1 MAIGNVKVI
10 SHKNEVIQAKNDAIA
25 RALEAIGIQA
35 EGDVVSVITAK
46 GIVDTGRLRDSITYA
61 TSRHK
66 DKPRG
71 VAKAEDAVQGS
82 PEEDSVYVGT
92 NVEYAAYHEYGTS
105 RMKARPYL
113 KPAIMG
119 NLDTYKKIAEKYL
132 SS

>member
-1 MAIGNVKVI
+1 MAIGSIKVI
-10 SHKNEVIQAKNDAIA
+10 SHKNDIIEAKNEAIA

-46 GIVDTGRLRDSITYA
+46 GIVDTGRLRDSITHE
-61 TSRHK
+61 TH
-66 DKPRG
+66 
-71 VAKAEDAVQGS
+71 AE
-82 PEEDSVYVGT
+82 EESVYVGT

-105 RMKARPYL
+105 KMKARPYL
-113 KPAIMG
+113 KPGIMN